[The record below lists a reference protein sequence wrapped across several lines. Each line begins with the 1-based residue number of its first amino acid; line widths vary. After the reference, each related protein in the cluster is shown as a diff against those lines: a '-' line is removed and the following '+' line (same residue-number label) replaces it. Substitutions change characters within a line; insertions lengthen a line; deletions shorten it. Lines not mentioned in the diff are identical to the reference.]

1 MTYVVS
7 DLHGYPVERIG
18 RKLSEIGFSPEDN
31 LYVLGDCI
39 DRGSDG
45 LKIIRWIMSCPNV
58 ILLMGNHE
66 SMLLKNRG
74 LFEGDRIPCA
84 SELTGAKRNY
94 YSVWVSNGGFATM
107 DAMQQYTH
115 AQIRYMLDYI
125 EKAPLYK
132 EIEVGGKKYILC
144 HSGLGDFNTDKKL
157 SDYSEYDLLWSRPS
171 LETRYYEDGTI
182 VVFGHTPTTL
192 YGSKFK
198 NKPVFTDTWI
208 DIDVGAGL
216 GLSPMILRLD
226 DMKEFYF

>member
-1 MTYVVS
+1 
-7 DLHGYPVERIG
+7 
-18 RKLSEIGFSPEDN
+18 
-31 LYVLGDCI
+31 
-39 DRGSDG
+39 
-45 LKIIRWIMSCPNV
+45 
-58 ILLMGNHE
+58 
-66 SMLLKNRG
+66 MLLKNRE
-74 LFEGDRIPCA
+74 LFEADRIPSV

-94 YSVWVSNGGFATM
+94 YSVWVSNGGLNTM
-107 DAMQQYTH
+107 DSILQYTH
-115 AQIRYMLDYI
+115 SQIKYMLNYI

-132 EIEVGGKKYILC
+132 EIEVNSKKYILC
-144 HSGLGDFNTDKKL
+144 HSGLGDFQADKKL

-171 LETRYYEDGTI
+171 LETRYYEDGRI
-182 VVFGHTPTTL
+182 VIFGHTPTTL